1 MTKHEFIRRLES
13 LTPEQV
19 QRVLPYLESDV
30 EAVDRLADLHRDI
43 DAGRRSVQTD
53 PLEEAD
59 QVYERIR
66 KSLR

>member
-43 DAGRRSVQTD
+43 DAGRRSVQTE